1 MDLYTVLL
9 KQGDK
14 WVICF
19 NGRTPILEDIY
30 TATSWL
36 EDLRQGSPDDT
47 YKLAKVE
54 IQ

>member
-1 MDLYTVLL
+1 MYTVLL
-9 KQGDK
+9 KQNDN

-19 NGRTPILEDIY
+19 NGRKPILEDIY
-30 TATSWL
+30 IATSWL
-36 EDLRQGSPDDT
+36 EELRQGNPDDT